1 MDFNYRT
8 ITRLMGR
15 IMLIL
20 AAAMTLPTITAI
32 LYDEKSCL
40 NAFGN
45 VLIPLFIFGLFFS
58 HGIKRKDTDLNLR
71 DGFLIAA
78 VTWLFMSAISAIPF
92 VISGTIPKFIDAFFE
107 MCSGFST
114 TGATILTDIEA
125 LLKSM
130 LMWRSF
136 SHWIGGMGIVVFAI
150 ALLPTLGISGQNIVE
165 AETPGPTLSKV
176 TPKMS
181 NTARSLY
188 IIYVS
193 LTLAETLLLMVGD
206 MNLFDALTHSFGTIG
221 TGGFSNYNDS
231 IAHFHSPYIEII
243 ITIFMLASGVN
254 FNLYYIS
261 IMQRKQ
267 LILKDQ
273 EAKLY
278 FSFFGVVTILIT
290 LWLFFSHTYSSII
303 RAFRYAAFHTASLL
317 TTTGFATTDYDLW
330 PAFCTMMLLTLYFIG
345 GSSSSTAGG
354 IKSIRILVLLKM
366 IHRSIFVRLHPNA
379 LANIKV
385 NKRIISID
393 TIQEICSF
401 VFLYVTSIFV
411 ITLIVSLDN
420 FDFVTS
426 FSSVATCIGNV
437 GPGFN
442 KVGPSMNFHMFSDGI
457 KFVLSLTMI
466 MGRLELFTFLMLF
479 NKRFWNPNK

>member
-20 AAAMTLPTITAI
+20 AAAMLLPFVTGIV
-32 LYDEKSCL
+32 YKEKESI
-40 NAFGN
+40 NAFAD
-45 VLIPLFIFGLFFS
+45 VLIPLFIFGLFFAN
-58 HGIKRKDTDLNLR
+58 GVKRKQPQLTLR
-71 DGFLIAA
+71 DGFLIA
-78 VTWLFMSAISAIPF
+78 TISWLFMSAISAIPF
-92 VISGTIPKFIDAFFE
+92 VISGSIPSFVDAFFE

-114 TGATILTDIEA
+114 TGATIIEDVESMPRA
-125 LLKSM
+125 M

-136 SHWIGGMGIVVFAI
+136 THWIGGMGILVFAI
-150 ALLPTLGISGQNIVE
+150 ALIPKLGISGQNIVE
-165 AETPGPTLSKV
+165 AETPGPTLSKL

-181 NTARSLY
+181 DTARSLY
-188 IIYVS
+188 IIYVT
-193 LTLAETLLLMVGD
+193 LTLTETIFLMLGN
-206 MNLFDALTHSFGTIG
+206 MSFFDAITHSFGTIG

-231 IAHFHSPYIEII
+231 IAHFNSPYIEVI
-243 ITIFMLASGVN
+243 ITIFMLASGLN

-261 IMQRKQ
+261 IIQRKPI
-267 LILKDQ
+267 LLKDQ

-278 FSFFGVVTILIT
+278 FSVFGLITILIT
-290 LWLFFSHTYSSII
+290 IWLTVSNTYESLITS
-303 RAFRYAAFHTASLL
+303 FRYAAFHVVSLI
-317 TTTGFATTDYDLW
+317 TTTGYATTNYDLW
-330 PAFCTMMLLTLYFIG
+330 PTFCIVLLLCLYFIG

-366 IHRSIFVRLHPNA
+366 IHRSIFLRIHPNA

-385 NKRIISID
+385 NKKIINID

-401 VFLYVTSIFV
+401 TFLYVTSIF
-411 ITLIVSLDN
+411 LISLLVSLDN
-420 FDFVTS
+420 FDFITS
-426 FSSVATCIGNV
+426 FSAVTTCIGNV

-442 KVGPSMNFHMFSDGI
+442 QVGPSMNFHIFSNGV
-457 KFVLSLTMI
+457 KFILSLTMI

-479 NKRFWNPNK
+479 SKRFWNTNK